1 MGRLAMIDREYHG
14 PSGAM
19 IIEENKR
26 LKVVVEKLV
35 GAIAFQLKECPIRA
49 TSCTICMP
57 VKIALAEIEQDRK
70 ELGL

>member
-1 MGRLAMIDREYHG
+1 MNDREYRG

-26 LKVVVEKLV
+26 LKAVVKKLTE
-35 GAIAFQLKECPIRA
+35 AIEFQLKECPVKSV
-49 TSCTICMP
+49 SCTICMP